1 MTFRPVVALLAA
13 MIIMISAIEV
23 STWALA
29 RAMSVVVPSASVD
42 ELNTPVPQTSEVDAP
57 PPTSTPALTW

>member
-1 MTFRPVVALLAA
+1 MTFRSVVALLSAV
-13 MIIMISAIEV
+13 IIMISAVEV

-57 PPTSTPALTW
+57 PPTATPALTW

>member
-1 MTFRPVVALLAA
+1 MTFRSVVALLAA

-29 RAMSVVVPSASVD
+29 RAMSVVVPTASVD
-42 ELNTPVPQTSEVDAP
+42 ELDTPVPQTSEVDAP
-57 PPTSTPALTW
+57 PPTATPALTW

>member
-1 MTFRPVVALLAA
+1 MTFRSVVALLSAV
-13 MIIMISAIEV
+13 IIMISAVEV

-42 ELNTPVPQTSEVDAP
+42 ELDTPVPQTSEVDAP
-57 PPTSTPALTW
+57 PPTATPALTW